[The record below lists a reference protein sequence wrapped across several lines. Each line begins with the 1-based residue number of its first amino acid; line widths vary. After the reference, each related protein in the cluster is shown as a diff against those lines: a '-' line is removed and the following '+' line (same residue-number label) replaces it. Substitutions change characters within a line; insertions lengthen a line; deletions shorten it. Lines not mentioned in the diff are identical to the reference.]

1 MRLLILVFGIL
12 VIGADQWLK
21 SWISSSLAIQQ
32 QVTLVP
38 GWLSLTNIRNTG
50 AAWSSFEG
58 QTWFF
63 YLITIIALAIVIPLL
78 IKAYRQK
85 NSVTFYTG
93 LVLIIAGT
101 IGNFIDRASQGYVVD
116 MFQLDFVNFPIF
128 NIADM
133 ALTVG
138 VILLF
143 IYVIFLDKD
152 TDTK

>member
-1 MRLLILVFGIL
+1 MQLLILFLGIL

-21 SWISSSLAIQQ
+21 SWISSSLALQQ
-32 QVTLVP
+32 QVTLIP
-38 GWLSLTNIRNTG
+38 GWLSFTNIRNTG

-63 YLITIIALAIVIPLL
+63 YLITIIALAVVIPLL
-78 IKAYRQK
+78 VKAYRK
-85 NSVTFYTG
+85 KSSYTYFTG

-101 IGNFIDRASQGYVVD
+101 IGNFIDRATQGYVVD

-143 IYVIFLDKD
+143 IFVIFLDKD
-152 TDTK
+152 TDSK

>member
-85 NSVTFYTG
+85 TSVTFYTG